1 MVKAKKNE
9 CANVLKEVK
18 GPCKDF
24 SFTDGMLKGSLAE
37 DKKPKSGIWN
47 DKHKP
52 SWKPDEKSS
61 ISRLR
66 SNPNKADWCSSL

>member
-1 MVKAKKNE
+1 VRSFDELKFKMEVIQQQMVKAKKNE

-37 DKKPKSGIWN
+37 DKKPKSGI
-47 DKHKP
+47 
-52 SWKPDEKSS
+52 
-61 ISRLR
+61 
-66 SNPNKADWCSSL
+66 